1 MVGVQE
7 SLAPFAARVIF
18 REQLVGVVAGQHEHD
33 LAVVIEF
40 PDQSTLAN
48 WYASEKCPA
57 LKPLRDKATDV
68 VILTCV
74 A

>member
-1 MVGVQE
+1 MAGVQE

-48 WYASEKCPA
+48 
-57 LKPLRDKATDV
+57 
-68 VILTCV
+68 
-74 A
+74 